1 VDLRG
6 QVGELVG
13 DELDTYLRWIKRKK
27 GKKTDRGKERDYAVR
42 TAKKAAASK
51 QIVAKAEEAAR
62 AAKQAGEGA
71 KAQQEAAMKA
81 AEAAAADAVATDM
94 TKTLKPFTRSNIK
107 AFAAQAVKQVKD
119 EL

>member
-1 VDLRG
+1 
-6 QVGELVG
+6 
-13 DELDTYLRWIKRKK
+13 
-27 GKKTDRGKERDYAVR
+27 
-42 TAKKAAASK
+42 
-51 QIVAKAEEAAR
+51 
-62 AAKQAGEGA
+62 
-71 KAQQEAAMKA
+71 MKA

>member
-1 VDLRG
+1 MLQEKFSANFPRLPTPLHLPTTKRHLRTLPPRPPARLPAG
-6 QVGELVG
+6 HPLPPF
-13 DELDTYLRWIKRKK
+13 
-27 GKKTDRGKERDYAVR
+27 AV
-42 TAKKAAASK
+42 
-51 QIVAKAEEAAR
+51 
-62 AAKQAGEGA
+62 QAGEGA